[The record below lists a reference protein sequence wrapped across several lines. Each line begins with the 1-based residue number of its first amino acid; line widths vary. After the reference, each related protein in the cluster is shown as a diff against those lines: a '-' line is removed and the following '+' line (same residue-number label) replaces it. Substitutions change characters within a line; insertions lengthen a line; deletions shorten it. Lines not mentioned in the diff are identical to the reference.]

1 MPSADASTPQ
11 IWLAATQQPGTMLP
25 MNEIGGQFGAG
36 ASGAEHTPPL
46 IVEQT
51 PMAGSKQHGVA
62 AGSPGIIG
70 TREAHIV
77 VPQATAAA
85 PVPAVAPVPVPAA
98 PVPATA
104 PVVPAVLS
112 GGF

>member
-1 MPSADASTPQ
+1 
-11 IWLAATQQPGTMLP
+11 
-25 MNEIGGQFGAG
+25 MNEIVGQFGAA
-36 ASGAEHTPPL
+36 ASGAEHMPPL
-46 IVEQT
+46 TVEQT
-51 PMAGSKQHGVA
+51 PMAGSKQHGAA

-70 TREAHIV
+70 TFEVHIV
-77 VPQATAAA
+77 VPQGTAAA
-85 PVPAVAPVPVPAA
+85 PVPAVAPVPAA